1 MKILTSVKIKNYL
14 DDLVNAKT
22 MSLDDFHF
30 TIGKMGYEVDKLIV
44 QTSMSNHEAIV
55 RVKDEHNKY
64 YTIGV

>member
-1 MKILTSVKIKNYL
+1 MKILTAVKIKNYL
-14 DDLVNAKT
+14 DDLVNAKAI
-22 MSLDDFHF
+22 SLDDFHF

-44 QTSMSNHEAIV
+44 QTSMPNYEAIV